1 MSGLRTI
8 TGQIEALAGALLA
21 GAETE
26 RCAVGYA
33 SRDPQS
39 DSWVL
44 VEAAPVDE
52 RAYASRDAL
61 SASLK
66 PAVLVEIA
74 NKARALGLS
83 PVFIHT
89 HPHARGTPEF
99 SGIDDAGEAEIQAYL
114 DRRAPRS
121 HPLAMVIGPDGLSAR
136 RLGEGAPVPVWE
148 VGPNLRLLSGESE
161 DRIATRHDR
170 QLRAFGAEGQRAIA
184 RLELLVIG
192 AGGTGSATVQQ
203 LAHLG
208 ARHLTIIDPDKVE
221 ETNLNRLIGA
231 TPGDIGLPKVEV
243 ARRLVQAINPEAN
256 VTAIVGDIVDE
267 EHARLLA
274 GFDLLFLCTDS
285 HASRAV
291 VGQAAYQYLVPA
303 IDMGVSITVAEGAIT
318 HITGR
323 VQMLAPSLPCLSCT
337 GALDGEQIRRELLTP
352 EQRAADPYLIGGHVP
367 QPAVVSI
374 NATMASLAVTMFLG
388 AVTSVPAQA
397 RFQRYDGLRGE
408 VRRVAATARDD
419 CIVCSAS
426 GALAKGAGWALPVR
440 TSGGRHE

>member
-52 RAYASRDAL
+52 TAYASRDAL

-99 SGIDDAGEAEIQAYL
+99 SGIDDAGEAEIKAYL

-148 VGPNLRLLSGESE
+148 VGPSLRLLSGESE
-161 DRIATRHDR
+161 NRIATRHDR

-184 RLELLVIG
+184 RLKLLVIG

-231 TPGDIGLPKVEV
+231 TPGISASRRSRSPGGWSKPSIPRRTSRRSSGILSTRNMPGCLPDS
-243 ARRLVQAINPEAN
+243 
-256 VTAIVGDIVDE
+256 TSSS
-267 EHARLLA
+267 
-274 GFDLLFLCTDS
+274 CTDS

-303 IDMGVSITVAEGAIT
+303 IDMGVSITVAEVAIT